1 MERNKNKEAH
11 TDDLLTQAQG
21 LLDELDDVRRKYGLV
36 DEMPPQAN
44 GSWQRGDAGQ
54 GSVQKEEA
62 AVALK
67 EEGIIMTD
75 QDKQKE
81 RAPQETQSPAEDQPV
96 YYDADGNPVTPVVY
110 YDAQGRPVV
119 PAFAAQPVPAQPE
132 EQYETLPDGTRV
144 RVVYQEPE
152 SKRTSA
158 AKQPASPKQ
167 QVAPAKQDKPSP
179 KPETSA
185 SMRVIYEAPD
195 AHLEN
200 KAPEQQE
207 DHTQPSVPAAQQ
219 PSAPLEKTAPPSSSG
234 LADLFAEA
242 GQDTGNQKKKQKKE
256 KGRFGDGWLPWRGD
270 TAAEK
275 VRRTVFLLALAT
287 LIVCLPFLGY
297 LSLIHI

>member
-110 YDAQGRPVV
+110 YDAPVS
-119 PAFAAQPVPAQPE
+119 
-132 EQYETLPDGTRV
+132 YTHLTLPT
-144 RVVYQEPE
+144 
-152 SKRTSA
+152 T
-158 AKQPASPKQ
+158 
-167 QVAPAKQDKPSP
+167 
-179 KPETSA
+179 
-185 SMRVIYEAPD
+185 
-195 AHLEN
+195 
-200 KAPEQQE
+200 
-207 DHTQPSVPAAQQ
+207 
-219 PSAPLEKTAPPSSSG
+219 
-234 LADLFAEA
+234 
-242 GQDTGNQKKKQKKE
+242 
-256 KGRFGDGWLPWRGD
+256 
-270 TAAEK
+270 
-275 VRRTVFLLALAT
+275 
-287 LIVCLPFLGY
+287 
-297 LSLIHI
+297 